1 MDNKTKINLIKIT
14 SVIALTAVAIVVP
27 GSFIY
32 AWFLPEYIFNVI
44 VGTCGIVFAVS
55 GISLL
60 IFVFAFHIEQEPVKP
75 DKAPL
80 PYQNFE
86 ALDEHLRQALGK
98 RQYQSH
104 PGIPL
109 DDRSTMW
116 IYTKERKWQELDCVA
131 VIRLPDLGKGFMDDV
146 ANDAVTEFLMGYY
159 QKKQITASINMMAF
173 VCVDRV
179 TPAFYKF
186 INTPLEQGMKNG
198 RFLAGASF
206 GGKIL
211 YVSKQKDGF
220 AIAKYHRLRKEF
232 LRIMGIESVGSS
244 LQDPTLQK

>member
-1 MDNKTKINLIKIT
+1 MDNKTKINLIKIS
-14 SVIALTAVAIVVP
+14 SVSTLLAFAVVFP
-27 GSFIY
+27 GCCIY
-32 AWFLPEYIFNVI
+32 GWFLPEDVTMFI
-44 VGTCGIVFAVS
+44 CGICGTITAVS

-60 IFVFAFHIEQEPVKP
+60 IFIFAFHIEPEPVKP

-86 ALDEHLRQALGK
+86 ALYEHLQHVLGES
-98 RQYQSH
+98 QYQSH
-104 PGIPL
+104 PSITL

-116 IYTKERKWQELDCVA
+116 IYTKGQKLWELDCFV

-146 ANDAVTEFLMGYY
+146 ANDAITEFLMGYY
-159 QKKQITASINMMAF
+159 QKDQITASINMMSF

-179 TPAFYKF
+179 TSAFYEF

-198 RFLAGASF
+198 RLLAGASF

-211 YVSKQKDGF
+211 YVSKQEDGF
-220 AIAKYHRLRKEF
+220 AIAKYKRLRKEF
-232 LRIMGIESVGSS
+232 LRIVGV
-244 LQDPTLQK
+244 DDVK